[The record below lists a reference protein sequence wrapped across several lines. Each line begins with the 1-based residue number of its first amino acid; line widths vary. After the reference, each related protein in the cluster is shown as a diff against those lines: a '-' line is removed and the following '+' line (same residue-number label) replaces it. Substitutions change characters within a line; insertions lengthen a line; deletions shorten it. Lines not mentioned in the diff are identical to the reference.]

1 MRGKTFDERAQN
13 HHSLDD
19 VGLPEVASFGLGAGP
34 LVPRNF
40 ALGLAIRSIMAAL
53 SLPRS
58 SCQKSVATRGR
69 ETGCYLSRCPMTLMM
84 GLGIAWSI
92 LTAVLVI
99 LLIYRSTLTMHE
111 DDQLFLSDAN
121 SQMQQEQT
129 ELLVK
134 VNRLRLPV
142 WVVGAGSGVLLL
154 VIGGMLI
161 YQKLNEMQ

>member
-1 MRGKTFDERAQN
+1 NRYL
-13 HHSLDD
+13 LDD
-19 VGLPEVASFGLGAGP
+19 MGLPEVASFGLGPGP
-34 LVPRNF
+34 AEFCPGPCHQVYNGGDEPS
-40 ALGLAIRSIMAAL
+40 RSG
-53 SLPRS
+53 
-58 SCQKSVATRGR
+58 CQQSDGTPGRGR
-69 ETGCYLSRCPMTLMM
+69 ETGCYVSRCPMTLMM

-92 LTAVLVI
+92 RTAVLVI

-154 VIGGMLI
+154 VIGGMMI

>member
-1 MRGKTFDERAQN
+1 M
-13 HHSLDD
+13 
-19 VGLPEVASFGLGAGP
+19 P
-34 LVPRNF
+34 
-40 ALGLAIRSIMAAL
+40 AIPGISG
-53 SLPRS
+53 
-58 SCQKSVATRGR
+58 RGR
-69 ETGCYLSRCPMTLMM
+69 ETGCYLWRCPMTLMM

-92 LTAVLVI
+92 LTAVLII

-111 DDQLFLSDAN
+111 DDQFFLSDAN

-142 WVVGAGSGVLLL
+142 WVVGAGSGVLLP
-154 VIGGMLI
+154 VIGGMAI